1 MNKNAKKTAIR
12 ITRSDDFPA
21 WYQEVIKEAD
31 MAENSGVRGCM
42 VIKPWGY
49 GIWERLQRRLD
60 QRIRET
66 GHENCYFPIFIP
78 LELIEKEAT
87 HVEGFAKEMA
97 VVTHHRLVEKD
108 GKLIPDGKLESP
120 LVIRPTS
127 EAMIGESF
135 AKWIRSYRDLP
146 VKINQWA
153 NVVRWEMR
161 PRMFLRTSEF
171 LWQEGHTA
179 HATEVEAREETETML
194 GVYKELA
201 EDWLAIPVIPGE
213 KSESERFPGAVETHT
228 IEAFMQDGKALQAG
242 TSHFLGQ
249 NFSKAANIKFQ
260 TNDGSEEFAFT
271 TSWGVSTRMIGA
283 LIMTHGD
290 DDGLRVPPTVA
301 PHQIVILPI
310 ARDDEAAARV
320 MPVAH
325 ELAKKLNAEN
335 AFGEP
340 LRAHVDSRDINAG
353 EKRWSWIKKGVPLIV
368 ELGPK
373 DLDNSSV
380 MLTRRTDIYAKA
392 PEDMDVFVGAA
403 PEHLEAIQK
412 ILYAEALSLRD
423 GRIETGITDFEAF
436 KKYFAT
442 EDSSKLGFVRA
453 KWCGDKDSEERLKE
467 LSVSIRCLP
476 YDQNGTEGKC
486 VITGKAATIEAIFA
500 KSY

>member
-1 MNKNAKKTAIR
+1 
-12 ITRSDDFPA
+12 
-21 WYQEVIKEAD
+21 
-31 MAENSGVRGCM
+31 
-42 VIKPWGY
+42 
-49 GIWERLQRRLD
+49 
-60 QRIRET
+60 
-66 GHENCYFPIFIP
+66 
-78 LELIEKEAT
+78 
-87 HVEGFAKEMA
+87 
-97 VVTHHRLVEKD
+97 
-108 GKLIPDGKLESP
+108 
-120 LVIRPTS
+120 
-127 EAMIGESF
+127 
-135 AKWIRSYRDLP
+135 
-146 VKINQWA
+146 
-153 NVVRWEMR
+153 
-161 PRMFLRTSEF
+161 
-171 LWQEGHTA
+171 
-179 HATEVEAREETETML
+179 
-194 GVYKELA
+194 
-201 EDWLAIPVIPGE
+201 
-213 KSESERFPGAVETHT
+213 
-228 IEAFMQDGKALQAG
+228 
-242 TSHFLGQ
+242 
-249 NFSKAANIKFQ
+249 
-260 TNDGSEEFAFT
+260 
-271 TSWGVSTRMIGA
+271 
-283 LIMTHGD
+283 
-290 DDGLRVPPTVA
+290 TVA